1 MDKQRDSGIN
11 PFDLLQR
18 AKEMAAREV
27 LHRGLKGLRA
37 EVMTSALVDHYHHKL
52 VAEARAQ
59 RVSA

>member
-1 MDKQRDSGIN
+1 M
-11 PFDLLQR
+11 FDPVELLQR

-37 EVMTSALVDHYHHKL
+37 EIMTTALVEHYHHKL

-59 RVSA
+59 QAQGGAA

>member
-1 MDKQRDSGIN
+1 MVD
-11 PFDLLQR
+11 PVELLQR

-37 EVMTSALVDHYHHKL
+37 EVMTSALVDHYHHEL

-59 RVSA
+59 QVAA

>member
-1 MDKQRDSGIN
+1 MNKQPGSGIN
-11 PFDLLQR
+11 PCELLQR

-52 VAEARAQ
+52 VAEAQAQ
-59 RVSA
+59 QVAA